1 MKKGIAMNN
10 VVLVGRLTKE
20 VDTHQANDKTV
31 ARFTLAVDR
40 PYKSNE
46 ADFISCVA
54 FGKTAEFVSKY
65 FKKGMKIA
73 LNGRIQTGSYTNRDG
88 NTVYT
93 TDVIAENVEFA
104 ESKRKEEEPKE
115 NEFIEVTDEEE
126 LPF

>member
-1 MKKGIAMNN
+1 MNN

-20 VDTHQANDKTV
+20 VNTHQANNKTIS
-31 ARFTLAVDR
+31 RFTLAVDR

-46 ADFISCVA
+46 EDFISCVA
-54 FGKTAEFVSKY
+54 FGKTAEFVAKY

-73 LNGRIQTGSYTNRDG
+73 INGRIQTGSYKDRNG

-115 NEFIEVTDEEE
+115 NEFIEVSDEEG

>member
-1 MKKGIAMNN
+1 MNN
-10 VVLVGRLTKE
+10 VILVGRLTKE

-54 FGKTAEFVSKY
+54 FGKTAEFVAKY
-65 FKKGMKIA
+65 FFKGMKIA
-73 LNGRIQTGSYTNRDG
+73 LNGRIQTGSYKDRNG

-115 NEFIEVTDEEE
+115 NEFIEVTDEEG